1 MYAYDWMTRNWW
13 AYAIQGLAALIFG
26 ILTLVWPSISLVV
39 MIALFGAFAVVTGVM
54 LIAASFNAAKRHLHW
69 GSLLAV
75 GILDVA
81 AGVVTW
87 FWPGLT
93 ALALLYLVVAWAAV
107 TGVIYIVASVE
118 MRDAIPHSWLMTLTG
133 VLSLVLA
140 VVLAVDPR
148 DGILSLVWV
157 VGLYAIIGGIAE
169 LAFAFHVHSLQDS
182 VGRGS
187 SRLARSA

>member
-1 MYAYDWMTRNWW
+1 MYDWMTRNWW
-13 AYAIQGLAALIFG
+13 AYAVQGIAAVVFG
-26 ILTLVWPSISLVV
+26 VLTLIWPGLSLRV

-54 LIAASFNAAKRHLHW
+54 LVAASFNAAKQRLHW

-75 GILDVA
+75 GILDVV

-118 MRDAIPHSWLMTLTG
+118 LRDTIPHSWLMTLTG

-157 VGLYAIIGGIAE
+157 IGLYAILGGIAE
-169 LAFAFHVHSLQDS
+169 LVFAFHVRSLQHDA
-182 VGRGS
+182 GRSS
-187 SRLARSA
+187 SRLAQSA

>member
-1 MYAYDWMTRNWW
+1 MFDWMTRNWW
-13 AYAIQGLAALIFG
+13 AYAVQGVAAVVFG
-26 ILTLVWPSISLVV
+26 VLTLVWPGISLRV
-39 MIALFGAFAVVTGVM
+39 MIALFGAFALVTGVM
-54 LIAASFNAAKRHLHW
+54 LVAASFNAAKQRMHW
-69 GSLLAV
+69 GSLLGV
-75 GILDVA
+75 GVLDLIA
-81 AGVVTW
+81 AVVTW

-118 MRDAIPHSWLMTLTG
+118 MRDDIPHSWLLTLTG

-157 VGLYAIIGGIAE
+157 IGI
-169 LAFAFHVHSLQDS
+169 
-182 VGRGS
+182 
-187 SRLARSA
+187 

>member
-1 MYAYDWMTRNWW
+1 M
-13 AYAIQGLAALIFG
+13 
-26 ILTLVWPSISLVV
+26 
-39 MIALFGAFAVVTGVM
+39 
-54 LIAASFNAAKRHLHW
+54 HW
-69 GSLLAV
+69 GSLLGV
-75 GILDVA
+75 GVLDLIA
-81 AGVVTW
+81 AVVTW

-118 MRDAIPHSWLMTLTG
+118 MRDDIPHSWLLTLTG

-157 VGLYAIIGGIAE
+157 IGIYAIISGIAE
-169 LAFAFHVHSLQDS
+169 LVFGFRLRSLQQD
-182 VGRGS
+182 VRKATT
-187 SRLARSA
+187 RLVRSA